1 MHKTQVQMDQRPQ
14 HKASHTLNIIE
25 EKVGNTLESIGT
37 GNHFLNITPVT
48 QTLREKR
55 NKWDLLKLKS
65 FRKAKNIVN
74 KTKRQPTEWEKIFTN
89 PTSDRGLVSTI
100 YKKLKKLSS
109 KEQRIQLTKWSTD
122 LNREL
127 STEESK
133 MADRHLRKC
142 STSFVIRE
150 MYIKRS
156 F

>member
-1 MHKTQVQMDQRPQ
+1 M
-14 HKASHTLNIIE
+14 
-25 EKVGNTLESIGT
+25 NTG
-37 GNHFLNITPVT
+37 
-48 QTLREKR
+48 
-55 NKWDLLKLKS
+55 DLLTLKS
-65 FRKAKNIVN
+65 FCKAKDMAYKAI
-74 KTKRQPTEWEKIFTN
+74 RRPTQWEKIFTN
-89 PTSDRGLVSTI
+89 PTSDRGMVSTI

-122 LNREL
+122 INREL